1 MNYIEQFK
9 KDNNLKDRE
18 VFNILITA
26 YDKIDDKR
34 FIFDG
39 NYIKDEKTDNGNY
52 DNLLLEL
59 LRGNCKVLKPVIL
72 TELEYNLL
80 EYWKSKGFDK
90 FKTTKGKRYIR
101 KQNTGNWYLI
111 PQSLFNDLFK
121 FSDEF
126 KINDVLEN
134 CSINF

>member
-80 EYWKSKGFDK
+80 EY
-90 FKTTKGKRYIR
+90 
-101 KQNTGNWYLI
+101 
-111 PQSLFNDLFK
+111 
-121 FSDEF
+121 
-126 KINDVLEN
+126 
-134 CSINF
+134 